1 MLLDLHINVWLC
13 NIQGTSTVSWGTHT
27 HTHTHTQIPSK
38 RQCGELTPGGTA
50 G

>member
-27 HTHTHTQIPSK
+27 HTHPFEKNQRVLFFPLPKKHPMVT
-38 RQCGELTPGGTA
+38 
-50 G
+50 

>member
-1 MLLDLHINVWLC
+1 MYGYVIFRELALFH
-13 NIQGTSTVSWGTHT
+13 GEHTHT

>member
-27 HTHTHTQIPSK
+27 QTQIPSK